1 MPSFSFPPGFFWGA
15 STSSYQVEGNNNNND
30 WFLWEVE
37 GKVAFSCGRAADSY
51 QRFEEDFQ
59 LAKFLGHNSHR
70 FSLEWSRIQPHE
82 KEFNKKEIEH
92 YRQVIYSLLE
102 KDIQPIVT
110 LHHFTN
116 PLWFYQKGCWVNP
129 YSSDYFARYV
139 EKISREL
146 SGLVKYWITIN
157 EPLVCLLYT
166 SPSPRD

>member
-82 KEFNKKEIEH
+82 
-92 YRQVIYSLLE
+92 
-102 KDIQPIVT
+102 
-110 LHHFTN
+110 
-116 PLWFYQKGCWVNP
+116 
-129 YSSDYFARYV
+129 
-139 EKISREL
+139 
-146 SGLVKYWITIN
+146 
-157 EPLVCLLYT
+157 
-166 SPSPRD
+166 